1 MKPQVEETGKGS
13 RTHLPEE
20 LMGPSPSSGTDWEV
34 LSRDCDAIHE
44 PVNNA
49 LSVADSIFRV
59 FAMSS

>member
-1 MKPQVEETGKGS
+1 
-13 RTHLPEE
+13 
-20 LMGPSPSSGTDWEV
+20 MGPSPSSGTDWEV
-34 LSRDCDAIHE
+34 LSRKCDAIHE

>member
-1 MKPQVEETGKGS
+1 
-13 RTHLPEE
+13 
-20 LMGPSPSSGTDWEV
+20 MGPSPSSGTDWEV
-34 LSRDCDAIHE
+34 LSRNYDAIHE